1 VFECED
7 LAWLIHD
14 TAVLNS
20 GYVIQDI
27 PTYMARMNRIIQAE
41 MGVDDLGL
49 EDEIE
54 PSVDDDIPEDE
65 EETARM
71 EELNKDLP
79 PGYEAGEPQVLIP

>member
-1 VFECED
+1 
-7 LAWLIHD
+7 
-14 TAVLNS
+14 
-20 GYVIQDI
+20 
-27 PTYMARMNRIIQAE
+27 

-79 PGYEAGEPQVLIP
+79 PGYEAGEPQILIP